1 MRPLLWFLLCT
12 IASLAYASDASTP
25 PSRIQA
31 SYLVYKGSLSIA
43 QIDEVFSRDNDHY
56 QLTST
61 VKPLGLLAF
70 FRPGKVHIKSHG
82 LISDQGLQP
91 LRFEDLRD
99 ADAAKNSRAEFDW
112 AKPALTLSNATQK
125 REETLPLDTQDRLSA
140 MYQFMFL
147 HLNAQSNLD
156 FAMTNGN
163 KLDDYHY
170 RVETGERMV
179 SAAGQFNTL
188 YLDSQAKAGE
198 SRTQIWLAKE
208 QHFLPCKVIV
218 TDGDGDQLKQVLQSL
233 SVTP

>member
-1 MRPLLWFLLCT
+1 MRACLLLLLCCT
-12 IASLAYASDASTP
+12 NLAIAAETTTL
-25 PSRIQA
+25 PSRVQA
-31 SYLVYKGSLSIA
+31 TYLVYKGSMSIA
-43 QIDEVFSRDNDHY
+43 QIDEVFSRDEQHY

-70 FRPGKVHIKSHG
+70 FRPGRVHINSHG
-82 LISDQGLQP
+82 LITEQGLQP
-91 LRFEDLRD
+91 LLFEDVRD
-99 ADAAKNSRAEFDW
+99 ADTAKNSRAEFDW
-112 AKPALTLSNATQK
+112 TKQLLTLINAAQK
-125 REETLPLDTQDRLSA
+125 REEALPLGTQDRLSA

-147 HLNAQSNLD
+147 HLTVDSNLD

-170 RVETGERMV
+170 RVATGGVLV
-179 SAAGQFNTL
+179 SAAGKFNTL

-218 TDGDGDQLKQVLQSL
+218 TDGDGDQLKQVLQSI

>member
-1 MRPLLWFLLCT
+1 MRALFLLLLG
-12 IASLAYASDASTP
+12 AANLAVAEDFSQL
-25 PSRIQA
+25 PSRVQA

-82 LISDQGLQP
+82 LITEQGLQP
-91 LRFEDLRD
+91 LLFEDLRD

-112 AKPALTLSNATQK
+112 TKRELTLSNAAQK
-125 REETLPLDTQDRLSA
+125 RTESLPVGTQDRLSA

-147 HLNAQSNLD
+147 QLNAQSHLD

-170 RVETGERMV
+170 LVTAGQKV
-179 SAAGQFNTL
+179 SSNAGQFSTW

>member
-1 MRPLLWFLLCT
+1 MRALFLLLLG
-12 IASLAYASDASTP
+12 AVNLAVAEDFAHL
-25 PSRIQA
+25 PSRVQA
-31 SYLVYKGSLSIA
+31 SYLVYKGSMSIA
-43 QIDEVFSRDNDHY
+43 QIDEVFSRESNHY
-56 QLTST
+56 QLSST

-82 LISDQGLQP
+82 LITEQGLQP
-91 LRFEDLRD
+91 LLFEDLRD
-99 ADAAKNSRAEFDW
+99 TDAAKNSRAEFDW
-112 AKPALTLSNATQK
+112 TKLELTLSNAAQK
-125 REETLPLDTQDRLSA
+125 RSETLPSGTQDRLSA

-147 HLNAQSNLD
+147 QLNTNSHLD

-170 RVETGERMV
+170 LVTTGQKV
-179 SAAGQFNTL
+179 SSNAGQFSTL

>member
-1 MRPLLWFLLCT
+1 MRACLLLLLCCT
-12 IASLAYASDASTP
+12 NLAIAAETTTL
-25 PSRIQA
+25 PSRVQA
-31 SYLVYKGSLSIA
+31 TYLVYKGSLSIA
-43 QIDEVFSRDNDHY
+43 QIDEVFSRDAQHY

-82 LISDQGLQP
+82 LITEQGLQP
-91 LRFEDLRD
+91 LLFEDLRD
-99 ADAAKNSRAEFDW
+99 ADAAKNARAEFDW
-112 AKPALTLSNATQK
+112 AKQLLTLSNASQK
-125 REETLPLDTQDRLSA
+125 REEALPLGTQDRLSA

-147 HLNAQSNLD
+147 QLNVDSNLD

-170 RVETGERMV
+170 LVTAGQKV
-179 SAAGQFNTL
+179 SSNAGQFSTL
-188 YLDSQAKAGE
+188 YLDSQAKSGE

>member
-1 MRPLLWFLLCT
+1 MRALFLLLLAATNLAVAADWTT
-12 IASLAYASDASTP
+12 I
-25 PSRIQA
+25 PSRVQA
-31 SYLVYKGSLSIA
+31 TYLVYKGSMSIA
-43 QIDEVFSRDNDHY
+43 QIDEVFSRDEQHY

-82 LISDQGLQP
+82 LINEQGLQP
-91 LRFEDLRD
+91 LLFEDLRD

-112 AKPALTLSNATQK
+112 EQHQLTLTNSTQK
-125 REETLPLDTQDRLSA
+125 RNEVLPLGTQDRLSA

-147 HLNAQSNLD
+147 HLNANSNLD

-170 RVETGERMV
+170 LIATAAPVFT
-179 SAAGQFNTL
+179 SAGKFNTL

-198 SRTQIWLAKE
+198 SRTQIWLAQE